1 MNPPRNA
8 PKSLFCDVHGALAGS
23 PTLRYQTNPHLLG
36 YLDMPATLRFAST
49 EADHEAIY
57 RLRYE
62 IYVEEMGYLFPGVD
76 HRGRR
81 LADPMERPSRRL
93 MAEEG
98 GQLAGTLQFN
108 WGAECP
114 FTEEER
120 RIYRLSDFIAF
131 AGDESTMIASRFM
144 TRPSH
149 RDSDLPARM
158 LDAMFEFAL
167 DNEVK
172 LLVADCRPHLINNY
186 LRLGFR
192 TYAQT
197 YNDPTVGM
205 LAPLIFVI
213 DDVAYLERIKS
224 RLAPLFRARRP
235 GAPDETVAKI
245 VALLPQATPVRLLSN
260 PAGSADWMSLQDT
273 LVEDEVSIFH
283 GMAPDEVARLIEMSP
298 VISCAAGDRIVGQDL
313 AERSV
318 FVVLDGAVE
327 VMRDG
332 KSMALMTRGAVFGEI
347 AFLLGIDRT
356 ADVIAVGD
364 TKVIALRERALNELI
379 ASESKLA
386 ARFLLNLA
394 RIACLKL
401 VDKDRAEH

>member
-1 MNPPRNA
+1 
-8 PKSLFCDVHGALAGS
+8 
-23 PTLRYQTNPHLLG
+23 
-36 YLDMPATLRFAST
+36 MPATLRFAST
-49 EADHEAIY
+49 DADHEAIF
-57 RLRYE
+57 RLRYDV
-62 IYVEEMGYLFPGVD
+62 YVEEMGYAFPGVD
-76 HRGRR
+76 HTGRR
-81 LADPMERPSRRL
+81 LAEPFPRPTRRL

-98 GQLAGTLQFN
+98 GALVGTLQFN
-108 WGAECP
+108 WGAECS
-114 FTEEER
+114 FTDDER
-120 RIYRLSDFIAF
+120 RIYQLSDFVAF
-131 AGDESTMIASRFM
+131 AGDESIMIASRFM

-167 DNEVK
+167 DNDVR
-172 LLVADCRPHLINNY
+172 LLFADCRPHLINNY

-192 TYAQT
+192 TYART

-205 LAPLIFVI
+205 LAPLVFVI
-213 DDVAYLERIKS
+213 DDVAHLERIKS
-224 RLAPLFRARRP
+224 RLAPLFRAKRP
-235 GAPDETVAKI
+235 GASDELTARI
-245 VALLPQATPVRLLSN
+245 LALLPRATPVQLLSN
-260 PAGSADWMSLQDT
+260 PAGSPDWTGLQST
-273 LVEDEVSIFH
+273 LAEDEVSIFH
-283 GMAPDEVARLIEMSP
+283 GMAPEEVARLIEMSP
-298 VISCAAGDRIVGQDL
+298 VINCASGDRIVGQDL

-332 KSMALMTRGAVFGEI
+332 RSVALMPRGAVFGEI

-356 ADVIAVGD
+356 ADVVAVGE
-364 TKVIALRERALNELI
+364 TRVIALRERALNELI

-401 VDKDRAEH
+401 VENDRAGH

>member
-1 MNPPRNA
+1 M
-8 PKSLFCDVHGALAGS
+8 
-23 PTLRYQTNPHLLG
+23 PT
-36 YLDMPATLRFAST
+36 TLRFAESA
-49 EADHEAIY
+49 ADHEAIY
-57 RLRYE
+57 QFRYE
-62 IYVEEMGYLFPGVD
+62 IYVEEMGYPFPGVD
-76 HRGRR
+76 HRNRR
-81 LADPMERPSRRL
+81 LADAIERPTRRL

-98 GQLAGTLQFN
+98 GQIVGTLQFN
-108 WGAECP
+108 WGAECA

-120 RIYRLSDFIAF
+120 GVYRLSDFA
-131 AGDESTMIASRFM
+131 ALVGDESIMIASRFM
-144 TRPSH
+144 TRAGH
-149 RDSDLPARM
+149 RDSDLPARL
-158 LDAMFEFAL
+158 LDAMYTFAL
-167 DNEVK
+167 DNDVK
-172 LLVADCRPHLINNY
+172 LLFGDCRPHLINNY

-192 TYAQT
+192 TYAPT
-197 YNDPTVGM
+197 YNDQTAGM
-205 LAPLIFVI
+205 LAPLVFVI

-224 RLAPLFRARRP
+224 RLAPLFRAKRLGPPHDIVRR
-235 GAPDETVAKI
+235 I
-245 VALLPQATPVRLLSN
+245 VDLLPKATPVRLLSD
-260 PAGSADWMSLQDT
+260 PAAAPDWMSLQDT

-283 GMAPDEVARLIEMSP
+283 GMEPEEVARLIEMSP
-298 VISCAAGDRIVGQDL
+298 VITCSSGDRIVGQDL

-332 KSMALMTRGAVFGEI
+332 RSVALMTRGAVFGEI

>member
-1 MNPPRNA
+1 
-8 PKSLFCDVHGALAGS
+8 
-23 PTLRYQTNPHLLG
+23 
-36 YLDMPATLRFAST
+36 
-49 EADHEAIY
+49 
-57 RLRYE
+57 
-62 IYVEEMGYLFPGVD
+62 
-76 HRGRR
+76 
-81 LADPMERPSRRL
+81 
-93 MAEEG
+93 
-98 GQLAGTLQFN
+98 
-108 WGAECP
+108 
-114 FTEEER
+114 
-120 RIYRLSDFIAF
+120 
-131 AGDESTMIASRFM
+131 
-144 TRPSH
+144 
-149 RDSDLPARM
+149 
-158 LDAMFEFAL
+158 
-167 DNEVK
+167 
-172 LLVADCRPHLINNY
+172 
-186 LRLGFR
+186 
-192 TYAQT
+192 
-197 YNDPTVGM
+197 
-205 LAPLIFVI
+205 
-213 DDVAYLERIKS
+213 
-224 RLAPLFRARRP
+224 
-235 GAPDETVAKI
+235 
-245 VALLPQATPVRLLSN
+245 
-260 PAGSADWMSLQDT
+260 MSLQDT

>member
-1 MNPPRNA
+1 LPFG
-8 PKSLFCDVHGALAGS
+8 KSK
-23 PTLRYQTNPHLLG
+23 
-36 YLDMPATLRFAST
+36 MPATLRFAST

-57 RLRYE
+57 RFRYE
-62 IYVEEMGYLFPGVD
+62 IYVEEMGYPFPGVD

-81 LADPMERPSRRL
+81 LADAIERPTRRL

-98 GQLAGTLQFN
+98 GQLVGTLQFH
-108 WGAECP
+108 WGAECA

-120 RIYRLSDFIAF
+120 AVYRLSDFVALV
-131 AGDESTMIASRFM
+131 GDESTMIASRFM
-144 TRPSH
+144 TRPGH
-149 RDSDLPARM
+149 RDSDLPARL
-158 LDAMFEFAL
+158 LDAMYTFAL
-167 DNEVK
+167 DNDVK
-172 LLVADCRPHLINNY
+172 LLFGDCRPHLINNY

-192 TYAQT
+192 TYAST
-197 YNDPTVGM
+197 YNDATAGM
-205 LAPLIFVI
+205 LAPLVFVI

-224 RLAPLFRARRP
+224 RLAPLFRAKRP
-235 GAPDETVAKI
+235 GAPDGLVAKI
-245 VALLPQATPVRLLSN
+245 VDLLPQATPVRLLNN
-260 PAGSADWMSLQDT
+260 PVGSPDWMSLQDT
-273 LVEDEVSIFH
+273 LVEDEVSIFR
-283 GMAPDEVARLIEMSP
+283 GMEPEEVARLIEMSP
-298 VISCAAGDRIVGQDL
+298 VINCSSGDRIVGQDL

-332 KSMALMTRGAVFGEI
+332 QSVALMTRGAVFGEI
-347 AFLLGIDRT
+347 AFLLAVDRT

>member
-1 MNPPRNA
+1 MA
-8 PKSLFCDVHGALAGS
+8 
-23 PTLRYQTNPHLLG
+23 
-36 YLDMPATLRFAST
+36 ATLRFAST
-49 EADHEAIY
+49 ETDHEAIY
-57 RLRYE
+57 RFRYE
-62 IYVEEMGYLFPGVD
+62 VYVEEMGYPFPGVD

-81 LADPMERPSRRL
+81 LADALERPTRRL

-98 GQLAGTLQFN
+98 GRLVGTLQFN
-108 WGAECP
+108 WGAECA

-120 RIYRLSDFIAF
+120 RIYRLSDFVALV
-131 AGDESTMIASRFM
+131 GDESTMIASRFM
-144 TRPSH
+144 TRASH
-149 RDSDLPARM
+149 RDSDLPARL

-167 DNEVK
+167 DNDVK
-172 LLVADCRPHLINNY
+172 LLFGDCRPHLINNY

-192 TYAQT
+192 TYANT
-197 YNDPTVGM
+197 YNDPAAGM

-224 RLAPLFRARRP
+224 RLAPLFRAKRP
-235 GAPDETVAKI
+235 GPPDEIVAKI
-245 VALLPQATPVRLLSN
+245 VDLLPKATPVRLLSN
-260 PAGSADWMSLQDT
+260 PAASPDWMSLQDT

-298 VISCAAGDRIVGQDL
+298 VISCASGDRIVGQDL

-327 VMRDG
+327 VIRDG
-332 KSMALMTRGAVFGEI
+332 KSVALMTRGAVFGEI
-347 AFLLGIDRT
+347 AFLLGIERT

-401 VDKDRAEH
+401 VEKDRAEQ